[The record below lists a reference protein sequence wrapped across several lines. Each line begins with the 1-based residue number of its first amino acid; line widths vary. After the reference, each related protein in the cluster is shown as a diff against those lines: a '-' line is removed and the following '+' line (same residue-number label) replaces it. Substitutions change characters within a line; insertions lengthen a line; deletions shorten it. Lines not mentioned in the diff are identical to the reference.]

1 MSLPR
6 CEQCFWLV
14 VPRGKFATTNQKHYP
29 DFGSDTSSVWSF
41 CVRSPDVISREN
53 QQWLCGMSAFFLG
66 CFKSNHRHSELTNRN
81 VALRAAHCNSRIWI
95 CRKKR
100 YQRKEWEQRKKR
112 FIFLAVSRRLP
123 CAYDWKLFSARGAKR
138 TVPSI
143 LLTLVGTVGIFSAPS
158 MSVFASWHHRSK
170 KINTKR
176 KEHNF
181 LSESWVQHGCP
192 NLLWRELVLE
202 NLSLSQYENSV

>member
-29 DFGSDTSSVWSF
+29 DLGSDTSSVWSF
-41 CVRSPDVISREN
+41 CFRSPDVISREN

-81 VALRAAHCNSRIWI
+81 VVLRAAHCNSRIWI

-100 YQRKEWEQRKKR
+100 YQRKEWEQRKKKVY
-112 FIFLAVSRRLP
+112 ISGDIQEIAVRIWLEAVQ
-123 CAYDWKLFSARGAKR
+123 CARGKTYCTFITR
-138 TVPSI
+138 DISWDSGDIFCP
-143 LLTLVGTVGIFSAPS
+143 LNVGFCEL
-158 MSVFASWHHRSK
+158 AS
-170 KINTKR
+170 
-176 KEHNF
+176 
-181 LSESWVQHGCP
+181 
-192 NLLWRELVLE
+192 
-202 NLSLSQYENSV
+202 